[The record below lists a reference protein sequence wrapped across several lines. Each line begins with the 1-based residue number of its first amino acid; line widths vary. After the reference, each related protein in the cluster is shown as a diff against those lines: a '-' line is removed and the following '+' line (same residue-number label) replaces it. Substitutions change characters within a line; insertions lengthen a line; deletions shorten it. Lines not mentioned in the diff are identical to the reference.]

1 LFQNLREIS
10 QRWIATVGGS
20 VGLSTINEHIH
31 QIIPLVAQAHREP
44 ISDVPGVV
52 QLDGIWLTIQSQTQ
66 TEKLDRRK
74 RQRKARQGKRMVVLA
89 ALGFWNDGSGGLG
102 KALALVY
109 GLTVL
114 DQRCLFH
121 KLRNVADKARSE
133 LEGGEK
139 RDSRQ
144 QLLEQSS
151 TIYQAESA
159 AQARER
165 LARWAENWREHTPKA
180 VATLE
185 RDFEQTLVYYSLESI
200 AREWIRTTSL

>member
-31 QIIPLVAQAHREP
+31 QIIPLVAQAHREA
-44 ISDVPGVV
+44 ISDVPRVV

-74 RQRKARQGKRMVVLA
+74 RQRKARQGKRMVVLV

-102 KALALVY
+102 EALALVY

-121 KLRNVADKARSE
+121 KLRDVADKARSE
-133 LEGGEK
+133 LKGGEK
-139 RDSRQ
+139 RD
-144 QLLEQSS
+144 
-151 TIYQAESA
+151 
-159 AQARER
+159 AR
-165 LARWAENWREHTPKA
+165 K
-180 VATLE
+180 
-185 RDFEQTLVYYSLESI
+185 Q
-200 AREWIRTTSL
+200 

>member
-1 LFQNLREIS
+1 
-10 QRWIATVGGS
+10 
-20 VGLSTINEHIH
+20 
-31 QIIPLVAQAHREP
+31 
-44 ISDVPGVV
+44 
-52 QLDGIWLTIQSQTQ
+52 
-66 TEKLDRRK
+66 
-74 RQRKARQGKRMVVLA
+74 MVVR
-89 ALGFWNDGSGGLG
+89 DGSGGLG
-102 KALALVY
+102 EALALVY

-133 LEGGEK
+133 LKGGEK
-139 RDSRQ
+139 RDARK

-151 TIYQAESA
+151 TIYQAKSA

-165 LARWAENWREHTPKA
+165 LARWAENWREHAPKA

-200 AREWIRTTSL
+200 AREWIRTTSLEDANQSAVAMQISSGRHLW